1 MVNGGLIGITSHP
14 LFLGCRLFNGRKN
27 AAFGLCGALVESAGR
42 EGQGD
47 RRAEEDRSGD
57 GRRTRE
63 EVGAAGGPEN
73 RARGAAAER
82 GAEVGA
88 LAVLHQHEDDND
100 HGRNDLQNERDAKQE
115 MHGERN
121 LYGRCGNGVDGK
133 TESERVGDYEEAGS
147 L

>member
-1 MVNGGLIGITSHP
+1 MVERTPPSGCAERLLKAPDARVRAIVEQKKTVAAMAVERERKLALPVAPKTEPEAP
-14 LFLGCRLFNGRKN
+14 LPN
-27 AAFGLCGALVESAGR
+27 AAPVS
-42 EGQGD
+42 
-47 RRAEEDRSGD
+47 
-57 GRRTRE
+57 
-63 EVGAAGGPEN
+63 
-73 RARGAAAER
+73 
-82 GAEVGA
+82 GA

>member
-1 MVNGGLIGITSHP
+1 MVERTPPS
-14 LFLGCRLFNGRKN
+14 GCAERLLKAPDARVRAIVEQKKTVAAMAVERERK
-27 AAFGLCGALVESAGR
+27 LALPVAPKTE
-42 EGQGD
+42 
-47 RRAEEDRSGD
+47 
-57 GRRTRE
+57 
-63 EVGAAGGPEN
+63 PE
-73 RARGAAAER
+73 APDRGAV
-82 GAEVGA
+82 VGA

-133 TESERVGDYEEAGS
+133 TESERVGDCEEAGS

>member
-1 MVNGGLIGITSHP
+1 MVERTPPS
-14 LFLGCRLFNGRKN
+14 GCAERLLKAPDARVRAIVEQKKTVAAIAVERERK
-27 AAFGLCGALVESAGR
+27 LALPVAPK
-42 EGQGD
+42 
-47 RRAEEDRSGD
+47 
-57 GRRTRE
+57 T
-63 EVGAAGGPEN
+63 
-73 RARGAAAER
+73 ER

-133 TESERVGDYEEAGS
+133 TESERVGDCEEAGS